1 MKATTF
7 SKLGALAAVAGAVAV
22 LAPTAAGQASFS
34 GSPDAIDRAVA
45 AHQAELRSMALEA
58 RERGM
63 IERPVVAPVGPD
75 AFERALITHGGEA
88 TTHKFA
94 MLDSRE
100 RSLATR
106 PPGSTA
112 IAASSASAGFDWS
125 DFGIGAGA
133 GIGLVLTL
141 VGLGAGVAA
150 MRRNERV
157 TTA

>member
-22 LAPTAAGQASFS
+22 LAPTAGGQTGFR

-45 AHQAELRSMALEA
+45 AHQAELRSTALEA

-75 AFERALITHGGEA
+75 AFERALITHGGE
-88 TTHKFA
+88 TMA

-150 MRRNERV
+150 MRRNGRV